1 MFGSNYRL
9 PFGFGDYFGLSIVGV
24 IRPWLPII
32 NPNPYFDPMP
42 LIPTNFLLNPS
53 NTYPCTFTLGMKTIE
68 PTNQLLL
75 PFMRESMKSHMLP
88 ALSKNLD
95 FELICAEVQDR
106 SMIVFIDPVK
116 FRIVFRN
123 LFSNAIKFSPTNG
136 RIEVT

>member
-1 MFGSNYRL
+1 
-9 PFGFGDYFGLSIVGV
+9 
-24 IRPWLPII
+24 
-32 NPNPYFDPMP
+32 
-42 LIPTNFLLNPS
+42 
-53 NTYPCTFTLGMKTIE
+53 MKTIE

-88 ALSKNLD
+88 ALAKNLD